1 MGTQSE
7 APIVFTAED
16 VERAHPWDQREGEL
30 TEHYK
35 MFRAYLDQER
45 EDRSLSQAEIL
56 WRDRGG
62 EGRSQNFYRTA
73 QENDWKRRAL
83 AYDRFLD
90 AKVMERLANRRLA
103 ALSEMAH
110 FGRAMRD
117 KAQAAL
123 DALDSIVTTEV
134 TDPETGQ
141 KRKVQKSALNASEIA
156 RLAQMGTE
164 IEQLAL
170 GAPTARTSVVAGA
183 LHGGGDTT
191 ADAMSES
198 KRLLLAKIE
207 NIRKRR
213 RLANA
218 ASDARDDGTVD
229 DSEALEYST
238 DAEPGRSDR
247 ERALESEDEEHDGL
261 DYEVVIER
269 EGPSPEEARLAMI
282 ERLKPP
288 APPEIAEDERDDA
301 PVIAPRS
308 RPVGQKSRSTNTSRV
323 SADRRDKPSAK
334 KRKR

>member
-247 ERALESEDEEHDGL
+247 
-261 DYEVVIER
+261 DYESDNDGSGPDYEIEIER
-269 EGPSPEEARLAMI
+269 EGPSPEEARLAMV

-288 APPEIAEDERDDA
+288 VPPEIAEEDPDAA
-301 PVIAPRS
+301 PVIAPRA
-308 RPVGQKSRSTNTSRV
+308 RPVGQKSRSTNQSRV

-334 KRKR
+334 KRKRR